1 MSSLF
6 GKKEKVQC
14 SHILVKD
21 ERDAQTLLAELQNG
35 GDFAAKARELSQCP
49 SGKQSGGDLGMFAR
63 GAMVKEFDAVA
74 FDLAIGELSG
84 VVKTKFGYHVLK
96 RTG

>member
-6 GKKEKVQC
+6 GKKEKVRC
-14 SHILVKD
+14 SHILVK
-21 ERDAQTLLAELQNG
+21 EEGEARQLLTDLQG
-35 GDFAAKARELSQCP
+35 GADFAAKAKQLSQCP
-49 SGKQSGGDLGMFAR
+49 SGKTGGDLGSFSR

-74 FDLAIGELSG
+74 FQLQVGEMSDL
-84 VVKTKFGYHVLK
+84 VKTKFGYHILK

>member
-6 GKKEKVQC
+6 GKKEKVRC

-21 ERDAQTLLAELQNG
+21 QSDAQSLLAELQAG

-49 SGKQSGGDLGMFAR
+49 SGANGGDLGSFSR

-74 FDLAIGELSG
+74 FELAVGELSG
-84 VVKTKFGYHVLK
+84 VVKTKFGYHILK
-96 RTG
+96 RTE